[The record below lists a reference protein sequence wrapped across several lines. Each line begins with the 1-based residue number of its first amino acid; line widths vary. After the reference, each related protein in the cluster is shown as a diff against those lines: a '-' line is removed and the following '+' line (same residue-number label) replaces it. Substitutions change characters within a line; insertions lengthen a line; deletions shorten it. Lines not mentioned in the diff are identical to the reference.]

1 MKMKY
6 FVIPI
11 LLGMFALAACGSNEK
26 TNIHKP
32 DRTDSL
38 MTLNNN
44 EKLYAILDTDFGTV
58 EVELFPHAAPK
69 TVRNFIK
76 LSEEGYYNGV
86 IFHRVI
92 EGFMIQTGDSTGTG
106 MGGRSIYGGAFEDEF
121 SADLRHDSPGTVSMA
136 NSGPN
141 TNKSQFFIT
150 VAPTP
155 WLDLKHTVFGKVRKG
170 QDVVDKI
177 SQAPTDENDRPVIPV
192 SIKKITVEKRKY

>member
-32 DRTDSL
+32 DRADSL

-155 WLDLKHTVFGKVRKG
+155 WLDLKHTVFGKVRQG

>member
-26 TNIHKP
+26 TNIYKP
-32 DRTDSL
+32 DRADSL

-155 WLDLKHTVFGKVRKG
+155 WLDLKHTVFGKVRQG

>member
-1 MKMKY
+1 MKNIYSM
-6 FVIPI
+6 ILI
-11 LLGMFALAACGSNEK
+11 LLGILVLAACGSNEK
-26 TNIHKP
+26 TNIIKP
-32 DRTDSL
+32 DKADSL
-38 MTLNNN
+38 MTLKNN
-44 EKLYAILDTDFGTV
+44 EKLYATINTDFGAI
-58 EVELFPHAAPK
+58 EIELFPHAAPK

-106 MGGRSIYGGAFEDEF
+106 MGGKSIYGSAFEDEF

-150 VAPTP
+150 VAPAP

-170 QDVVDKI
+170 QEVVEEI
-177 SQAPTDENDRPVIPV
+177 SRVPTDENDRPIIPV
-192 SIKKITVEKRKY
+192 SIKNITVEKRKY